1 LHDSFLCPSG
11 ILDPNYLSHANVGKF
26 QPFISQGY
34 VIVHINFWNIRGT
47 WDVGRG
53 TWDVGL
59 ARTNR
64 SSVDLGVSLLQEVA
78 NVPVAVVAADTVPL
92 FLLSHLL
99 LRWWQIGA
107 LHR

>member
-1 LHDSFLCPSG
+1 MPFWHFRSKLSKSRQCGQVSAFYKSG
-11 ILDPNYLSHANVGKF
+11 LRNCAHKLLEY
-26 QPFISQGY
+26 
-34 VIVHINFWNIRGT
+34 T

-53 TWDVGL
+53 TWDVGP

-64 SSVDLGVSLLQEVA
+64 SSVGLGVSLLQEVA